1 MLGRFLRKL
10 TGPKVPEFRMPAED
24 ELTTTASGLQFVL
37 LKPGNGQSPTA
48 HDQVTVRY
56 AGWLKSGRL
65 FDASYPRTAT
75 FPLTRVIAGWT
86 EGVQLLM
93 LGGEALFVIP
103 GELAYGARGAPPMI
117 GPGAT
122 LVFRIELVK
131 IG

>member
-10 TGPKVPEFRMPAED
+10 TGPRVPEFRLPNDE
-24 ELTTTASGLQFVL
+24 ELTTTKSGLQYL
-37 LKPGNGQSPTA
+37 LLEEGAGQSPTA
-48 HDQVTVRY
+48 TDQVTVRY
-56 AGWLKSGRL
+56 AGWLMSGRL

-93 LGGEALFVIP
+93 LGGSAIFVIP
-103 GELAYGARGAPPMI
+103 ADLAYGARGAPPTI